1 MESSSLKKQNS
12 SSGGAND
19 EIFDNEDSKTL
30 PQTSTDRLKKQSS
43 YTYWVQNNKD
53 QFPQHQ
59 DKTIIQPKKIE
70 DPEFLKKLEE

>member
-1 MESSSLKKQNS
+1 MESSSLKKQS
-12 SSGGAND
+12 SSTGGAKD
-19 EIFDNEDSKTL
+19 EIFNNEDSKTL
-30 PQTSTDRLKKQSS
+30 PQTGTDRLKKQSS

-70 DPEFLKKLEE
+70 DPDFLKKLEE